1 MTIGERPFRAVARF
15 EKNDDDA
22 DQGRTKRSNKKNK
35 VEKASEAAA
44 ASRVLKNAHK
54 GTPTLG

>member
-1 MTIGERPFRAVARF
+1 MTIGERPFRAARF
-15 EKNDDDA
+15 EKNDDD
-22 DQGRTKRSNKKNK
+22 GRTKRSNKKNK

-44 ASRVLKNAHK
+44 SRVLKNAHK

>member
-15 EKNDDDA
+15 EKNDGDA

-44 ASRVLKNAHK
+44 SRVLKNAHK

>member
-1 MTIGERPFRAVARF
+1 MTIGERPFRAARF
-15 EKNDDDA
+15 GKNDDDA
-22 DQGRTKRSNKKNK
+22 TAAGRTKRSNKKNK

-44 ASRVLKNAHK
+44 SRVLKNAHQ